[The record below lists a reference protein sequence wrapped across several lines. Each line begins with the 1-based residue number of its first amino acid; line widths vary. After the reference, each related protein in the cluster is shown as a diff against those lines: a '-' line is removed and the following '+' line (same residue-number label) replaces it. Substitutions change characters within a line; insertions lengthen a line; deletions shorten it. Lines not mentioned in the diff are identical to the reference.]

1 MTVLGDDIILAYF
14 EFVDAINKRRFAD
27 ALQICTV
34 NGQLFSLNILLQ
46 LLGVQLF
53 HEAGVGNTL
62 AGILVVNDAVCI
74 VHTMSSLIIIVPGV
88 EGEAD
93 KLVIFVN
100 HLIIAADS
108 THIRMAQ
115 ILARFVDHFLDIVVH
130 ALCCLRI
137 FLRENR
143 IFIVIAVALVDCG
156 LLRSRRTRCYC
167 HRQK

>member
-1 MTVLGDDIILAYF
+1 MLFILFYFDIGNACGVAVKLVGLVHQIKMPVLGDDIILAYF
-14 EFVDAINKRRFAD
+14 EVVDVVDKRRFAD
-27 ALQICTV
+27 SFQISTV
-34 NGQLFSLNILLQ
+34 NRQLLGLDILLQ

-62 AGILVVNDAVCI
+62 AGILVINNAMGI
-74 VHTMSSLIIIVPGV
+74 VHTMCSLIIIVPGV

-115 ILARFVDHFLDIVVH
+115 ILTRFADHFGYRGS
-130 ALCCLRI
+130 C
-137 FLRENR
+137 
-143 IFIVIAVALVDCG
+143 AVRPADFPA
-156 LLRSRRTRCYC
+156 
-167 HRQK
+167 